1 MKADKNS
8 SVKLIQKNRKAFS
21 KYEIIDKLEAGLVLK
36 GSEVKSLRAGH
47 CSIQEAYARI
57 KRDEVWLINM
67 EIAHYAQAGPFNH
80 EPKRT
85 RKLLLNRSEINRLSS
100 KMRERGHALIPL
112 SLYFKDGYA
121 KVELGLGKGKTL
133 YDKRESI
140 KKRDSDRDLRK
151 RSLRR

>member
-8 SVKLIQKNRKAFS
+8 PVKLIQKNRKAYF
-21 KYEIIDKLEAGLVLK
+21 KYEILDKLEAGLVLK

-121 KVELGLGKGKTL
+121 KIELGLGKGKTL

-151 RSLRR
+151 RSMRR

>member
-8 SVKLIQKNRKAFS
+8 SVKLIQKNRKAYF
-21 KYEIIDKLEAGLVLK
+21 KYEILDKLEAGLVLK

-121 KVELGLGKGKTL
+121 KIELGLGKGKTL

-151 RSLRR
+151 RSMRR